1 MIVEKRSGCDR
12 ARIGTLYLPKANWQ
26 SLDYAPEKPS
36 ISIASPGKAI
46 INYSLWIGVVV
57 VGSITLCD
65 LNSHPARIA
74 RQNNLDAYARPAS
87 VALITRHCRICNEP

>member
-12 ARIGTLYLPKANWQ
+12 ARIGILYLTKGI
-26 SLDYAPEKPS
+26 EKTS
-36 ISIASPGKAI
+36 ISIASPRKAI
-46 INYSLWIGVVV
+46 VNYSLWIGAVIVS
-57 VGSITLCD
+57 SILLCD